1 MPDSARSELAR
12 KVGHPGPGL
21 QAWEPGI
28 PASGKPCALHPTGWP
43 QKQGEVAPRALDLGS
58 SLVLAP
64 TSWATSALSFSIRP
78 TQTDNSESS
87 GVKRPALGGGAGR
100 GHVEGHPVPPQP
112 RPTPPPHSGPSSQS
126 LSGAGSAEPA

>member
-28 PASGKPCALHPTGWP
+28 PASGKPCALRPTGWP

-87 GVKRPALGGGAGR
+87 GVSAPRPRGWGWTWSRGGA
-100 GHVEGHPVPPQP
+100 PSSPQP